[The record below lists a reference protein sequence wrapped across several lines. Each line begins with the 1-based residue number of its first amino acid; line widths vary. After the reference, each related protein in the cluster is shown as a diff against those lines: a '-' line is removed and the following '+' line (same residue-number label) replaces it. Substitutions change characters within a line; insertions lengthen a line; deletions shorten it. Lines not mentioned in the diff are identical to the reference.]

1 MEFYS
6 IERHTLLRKQL
17 SCIIYM
23 NIIKNICIV
32 SNNSVQCMNKNNNT
46 NMTVYSEKINS
57 NQNCAYLEIFLRLY
71 ENSVIH

>member
-1 MEFYS
+1 
-6 IERHTLLRKQL
+6 
-17 SCIIYM
+17 M
-23 NIIKNICIV
+23 NIIKNIGIV
-32 SNNSVQCMNKNNNT
+32 SNNSVQGMNNNNT

>member
-1 MEFYS
+1 
-6 IERHTLLRKQL
+6 
-17 SCIIYM
+17 M

-71 ENSVIH
+71 ENSVIY